1 MKWKARRRRFWL
13 GYLAMI
19 GLLIAACALSFYT
32 ARTISSLF
40 KGAIHETLPTLEA
53 LNRISATSSL
63 VVNKADEIQ
72 HGETRG
78 TDIAG
83 LMADMDSAFADYTRL
98 TGLYFPGEADTEREI
113 AQDIERLKTE
123 LAKVYR
129 GRDQYKL
136 VMAAHQALVETI
148 SVAAAHEAMEFD
160 DLNAEMEAKLEQ
172 QLYVLAFLL
181 PIGVTMAFLSAKLLF
196 RSQAE
201 LEATVKE
208 RTQDLT
214 EALQS
219 KGVAL
224 TDAEYSRSLLEAT
237 LEATD
242 NGILVVDNT
251 GHVTSI
257 NQRFVDMWQL
267 PDAMKDLRD
276 GKRVLSFIFSQSNE
290 SAPFMDLLQDEH
302 LTLDVLRQGSL
313 HLFDQRVLSCYAH
326 PQHIDGSV
334 AGRVWSFLDIT
345 ERVRAEQG
353 LKDQSEFLS
362 TLMDSLPIPVFYK
375 DTNGIYVGCNKAFEE
390 FLKRG
395 RDEIVGKGVFDMAPR
410 EIAER
415 YFAKDKE
422 LLDHPGTQKYEWL
435 TQRANGEVRNVIMNK
450 ATYFRSDGTVAGLVG
465 AITDVTEQ
473 IDQIKTINKMQVEL
487 AKRAEQADIASKA
500 KSAFLANMSHEIRT
514 PMNAIIGM
522 TYLALGT
529 QLTDQQRSHLLK
541 VKAASDSL
549 LGVINDI
556 LDFSKIEAG
565 KLDMERTPF
574 VLEQVFEQLVSVVGL
589 QAEKQG
595 VELEFD
601 FDVEVDRHQLVG
613 DPLRLGQV
621 LINLITNAIKFSKGG
636 SVVVRAQ
643 TLRTEAD
650 TVELQFDVVDQGIG
664 MHAAQLA
671 NLFQPFTQADNS
683 TTRKFG
689 GTGLGLAISRN
700 LIEMMGG
707 RIWVESAIDQGTAFH
722 FTVNLTRSG
731 DNPHSGASQFAALPS
746 ALSHRPILVIDDNAI
761 ARDVLSR
768 LIGQLGLPVETCASC
783 EEALAGIS
791 SHAQPD
797 YLACLVDWFMPGT
810 NGMETMDRLRQAF
823 QARGVLP
830 PPMMLVTAHSHQP
843 ELHQGSM
850 ALEGFLSKPVTAKSL
865 YAGLASCL
873 DIVSPPDAAAQ
884 RHAHSAMDWSRFK
897 GLDILLAEDME
908 VNQEVMQEL
917 LGNVGLSVRIAENG
931 EEALKAV
938 ALRRPDVVLMDC
950 QMPLLDGYE
959 ATRRLRSDP
968 AYRDLPI
975 IALTANATLGDQEK
989 SMAAGMNAH
998 VAKPIRMEVLFQAMQ
1013 ACLPHYQSPAATQA
1027 GMASDAAAQAGLPPM
1042 PGIDA
1047 EVGLANVGGSP
1058 DFFIKMLKKFR
1069 DGRGLSFEA
1078 QYRAAMKDGNWEEQL
1093 RLAQTLKGVASTLG
1107 AKDLAQSAAMLTEA
1121 ASRQQGDHMGGLL
1134 EYTLRAL
1141 EILMAGLKPL

>member
-40 KGAIHETLPTLEA
+40 KGAIHQTLPTLEA

-78 TDIAG
+78 ADVAG
-83 LMADMDSAFADYTRL
+83 LMADMDAAFADYRRAI
-98 TGLYFPGEADTEREI
+98 GLYFPGEADTEREI
-113 AQDIERLKTE
+113 AQDIERLKAE

-136 VMAAHQALVETI
+136 VMTAHQALIETI
-148 SVAAAHEAMEFD
+148 SVAAAHESMEFD

-214 EALQS
+214 EALQA

-242 NGILVVDNT
+242 NGILVVDNA
-251 GHVTSI
+251 GHITSI

-267 PDAMKDLRD
+267 PDAMKNLRD

-302 LTLDVLRQGSL
+302 LTLDVLRQGNL

-326 PQHIDGSV
+326 PQHIDGRV

-345 ERVRAEQG
+345 ERVHAEQR

-375 DTNGIYVGCNKAFEE
+375 DTNGIYVGCNKAFEN
-390 FLKRG
+390 FLQKG
-395 RDEIVGKGVFDMAPR
+395 RDDIVGKHVFDMAPR
-410 EIAER
+410 EVAER
-415 YFAKDKE
+415 YHAMDQQ
-422 LLDHPGTQKYEWL
+422 LLDHPGTQKYEWVVR
-435 TQRANGEVRNVIMNK
+435 RADGDARNVIFNK
-450 ATYFRSDGTVAGLVG
+450 AAYFRSDGTVAGLVG

-473 IDQIKTINKMQVEL
+473 IDQIKTINKMQAEL
-487 AKRAEQADIASKA
+487 EKRAEQADIASKA

-522 TYLALGT
+522 TYLTLGT
-529 QLTDQQRSHLLK
+529 QLTAQQRSHLVK

-565 KLDMERTPF
+565 KLHMEHVPF
-574 VLEQVFEQLVSVVGL
+574 VLEQVFDQIVSVVGL

-601 FDVEVDRHQLVG
+601 FDVEVDRHQFVG

-621 LINLITNAIKFSKGG
+621 LINLITNGIKFSKGG

-643 TLRTEAD
+643 IQRTEAD

-664 MHAAQLA
+664 MDAAQLA
-671 NLFQPFTQADNS
+671 NLFKPFTQADNS

-700 LIEMMGG
+700 LIELMGG
-707 RIWVESAIDQGTAFH
+707 RIWVESAIGQGTAFH
-722 FTVNLTRSG
+722 FTVNLPRSG
-731 DNPHSGASQFAALPS
+731 ENLDSGVSQFAALPG
-746 ALSHRPILVIDDNAI
+746 ALSHRPILVVDDNPI

-768 LIGQLGLPVETCASC
+768 LIGQLGLPVQTCASADA
-783 EEALAGIS
+783 ALAHLDS
-791 SHAQPD
+791 QAQPD
-797 YLACLVDWFMPGT
+797 YMACLVDWFMPGT
-810 NGMETMDRLRQAF
+810 NGMETITRLRQAF
-823 QARGVLP
+823 QVRGIHP
-830 PPMMLVTAHSHQP
+830 PPMLLVTAHSHQP
-843 ELHQGSM
+843 ELHHGGT
-850 ALEGFLSKPVTAKSL
+850 ALDGFLAKPVTAKSL
-865 YAGLASCL
+865 YTGLAHCL
-873 DIVSPPDAAAQ
+873 DIASPVGAAGE
-884 RHAHSAMDWSRFK
+884 HAPSAMDWSRFK
-897 GLDILLAEDME
+897 GIDILLAEDME

-917 LGNVGLSVRIAENG
+917 LANVGLSVRIAENG

-938 ALRRPDVVLMDC
+938 AQRRPDLVLMDC

-968 AYRDLPI
+968 AYSDLPI
-975 IALTANATLGDQEK
+975 IALTANATVGDQEK
-989 SMAAGMNAH
+989 SIAVGMNAH
-998 VAKPIRMEVLFQAMQ
+998 VAKPIRMEELFQKML
-1013 ACLPHYQSPAATQA
+1013 ACLPHYQPPAATQA
-1027 GMASDAAAQAGLPPM
+1027 DLASGAAAQAGLLRL

-1047 EVGLANVGGSP
+1047 EVGLVNVGGSE
-1058 DFFIKMLKKFR
+1058 DFFVKMLKKFR
-1069 DGRGLSFEA
+1069 DGRGQSFEA
-1078 QYRAAMKDGNWEEQL
+1078 EYRAALKAGDWDEQI
-1093 RLAQTLKGVASTLG
+1093 RLAHTLKGVASTLG
-1107 AKDLAQSAAMLTEA
+1107 ALDLAQSAAMLTEA
-1121 ASRQQGDHMGGLL
+1121 ATRQQSDHVEGLL
-1134 EYTLRAL
+1134 QYTLRAL
-1141 EILMAGLKPL
+1141 EILMAGLRPL